1 MTIQLMHI
9 FLPLEDFLTFLLLV
23 TFVLWGFSSV
33 GFFPPVDCFFGCLVS
48 ADAFLALVLLLLP
61 VLLETF
67 FETVFESRTGFV
79 TVDRF
84 VLVIPGKYL
93 V

>member
-61 VLLETF
+61 VLLET
-67 FETVFESRTGFV
+67 VFESRTGFV

-84 VLVIPGKYL
+84 VLVIPRKYL